1 MKKIIITLFAALFL
15 MGCSTSVE
23 QRGNPAFWHAAIQNE
38 EGIDVTLNHL
48 RGELLVIN
56 SWATWCP
63 FCVEELKDFDVAQ
76 SKFGEQV
83 QFVLVNRKEGSEV
96 ADTYLNDLGISS
108 NMITFL
114 DETDEFYKAI
124 QGFSMPE
131 TIFVNKDGT
140 IQYHKRG
147 FMTRQEIFDRTNDLI
162 DANK

>member
-23 QRGNPAFWHAAIQNE
+23 QGVNPAFWHAEIQNE

-63 FCVEELKDFDVAQ
+63 FCVEELKDFDAAQ

-83 QFVLVNRKEGSEV
+83 QFVLVNRKETSEV
-96 ADTYLNDLGISS
+96 ADAYLNDLGISS